1 MSVLS
6 ANIFLDALI
15 LIIDTRDE
23 ETLTLVDRL
32 VDVYTEELK
41 TNRSMDGILI
51 RRFIDLLNNIKKL
64 PRGDE
69 GNTSRIVAITN
80 FITNCKDMEHEDRGF
95 YDALQYLFTSAKEIR
110 ENTEELNKRKRKIKN
125 TLTFAKFKRCM
136 AKMYANFNEFAS
148 SNSDPET
155 QDICLTNIINQAN
168 IIVESAKCDF
178 SMLSSSAEERVVF
191 SDKTSV
197 KEALTRAITAESS
210 EHVLKTDLQGLNMML
225 GHRGGFVRGE
235 FAVIYG
241 LSHHFKTGLLLTIAR
256 GIASQNKAAS
266 VAKPG
271 KKPMIL
277 FITLENFANR
287 NAYWF
292 YKAAYAC
299 IFNQAPPKDMNIDE
313 MVKIINDFYTRNGW
327 EFILEKYKGINFGY
341 DEYVKTIEKYE
352 ALGYDVVVSLVDYME
367 KMKKKSSIYDN
378 NSDSHEALAALAQGL
393 FDYNKSKEITFITPH
408 QFNRQ
413 MQKVADQVKVNV
425 IKHFSTDGVSG
436 SIAINQIVDL
446 ELYVYIETDLDKQAW
461 LTVMRGKHRYVDDTP
476 IAHRYFAY
484 PFVDKI
490 GIVEDVSAGK
500 KKMFVRDIYSN
511 MSSSDD
517 KKKKDN
523 DVAMDLD
530 TF

>member
-1 MSVLS
+1 MASIRPRLGNIVIAESVSMKNHSSFYTGGNAEYYAEPRSIEECLNVLEIAYKKNLNVTVIGS
-6 ANIFLDALI
+6 GTHILVSEKGIPGLVICTSSIKGITIKGNLVEAAPGEPLD
-15 LIIDTRDE
+15 
-23 ETLTLVDRL
+23 
-32 VDVYTEELK
+32 
-41 TNRSMDGILI
+41 
-51 RRFIDLLNNIKKL
+51 
-64 PRGDE
+64 
-69 GNTSRIVAITN
+69 
-80 FITNCKDMEHEDRGF
+80 
-95 YDALQYLFTSAKEIR
+95 
-110 ENTEELNKRKRKIKN
+110 
-125 TLTFAKFKRCM
+125 
-136 AKMYANFNEFAS
+136 
-148 SNSDPET
+148 
-155 QDICLTNIINQAN
+155 NIINQAN